1 MKDDASSNS
10 TYYSVPSFLEE
21 NLAQQQQQSYKEFQN
36 TLAIK
41 LGHGSVGSKRWGHI
55 KNITLKNG
63 SSSVVDKDYRMGLIS
78 IAIVVI
84 AIKKIISVFLKDSF
98 IHSEKYTG
106 MVVSLEE
113 TDLISPSP
121 RSSLQNRA
129 ES

>member
-21 NLAQQQQQSYKEFQN
+21 NLAQQQQQQQQSYKEFQN

-55 KNITLKNG
+55 KNITVENG

-78 IAIVVI
+78 IATVVI
-84 AIKKIISVFLKDSF
+84 AIVFL
-98 IHSEKYTG
+98 
-106 MVVSLEE
+106 
-113 TDLISPSP
+113 
-121 RSSLQNRA
+121 
-129 ES
+129 